1 MREEQKQKQEN
12 QTKQKLYHKTN
23 GTAAVNRAVSQ
34 AWGLEPRQGECPG
47 CVPSPLTTGHWTLEA
62 SGPLTTIW
70 NLSSPPLS
78 FHTSPFVFLSLQL
91 LISVLLALM
100 SLGFCFIQKYLLER
114 FPPPF
119 AVLSVPF
126 FQHLYCF
133 LLMFLLLLSW
143 HFC

>member
-1 MREEQKQKQEN
+1 MREEQKQKQQN
-12 QTKQKLYHKTN
+12 QTKQKPYHKTN

-34 AWGLEPRQGECPG
+34 AWGLGSPQGECPG
-47 CVPSPLTTGHWTLEA
+47 CVPSPLTRGHWTLEA
-62 SGPLTTIW
+62 SEPLTTIW
-70 NLSSPPLS
+70 NLSSLPLS

-100 SLGFCFIQKYLLER
+100 SLGFCFIQKYLFER
-114 FPPPF
+114 FPPF
-119 AVLSVPF
+119 AVLSLPF